1 MTVDRTGNGATYRH
15 CEIGDFGSGA
25 LIALMAMVGIFL
37 VELLT
42 GNKRG
47 CIWQG
52 SISSLAFPSKIY
64 DNPTRAE
71 KETRLQTG
79 IV

>member
-1 MTVDRTGNGATYRH
+1 
-15 CEIGDFGSGA
+15 
-25 LIALMAMVGIFL
+25 MAMVGIFL

-42 GNKRG
+42 GNKGG

-64 DNPTRAE
+64 DNPTRVE
-71 KETRLQTG
+71 KEARLQTG